1 MTWLN
6 RLSIYQKILFISI
19 TVILLLSMTLGI
31 IIWNSMDDIAARQL
45 KKRGNEIA
53 SHLASLAANYVLI
66 DDHYSLHELINHALN
81 SSEDIRY
88 ILVIDT
94 NNRLIAHTFASGI
107 PKGLFSQN
115 SSPITSGYRTA
126 TLHSTEGTI
135 LDTIVP
141 IENGALGFIR
151 VGMTEAHTRKLINNK
166 FQDIVFATFII
177 CCIAAVLSSKVTLL
191 ITKPITQLSSVAE
204 AITKG
209 NLDLRA
215 DIRDEGEV
223 GKLAEAFNEM
233 ASSLIIA
240 NTDKETLLN
249 ELQAKEQL
257 RATLLQK
264 LITVQEDERKRL
276 SRELHDETSQAVT
289 SLMVTMR
296 VLAEEATDNGQRD
309 ALLTSRDIAAG
320 ILREI
325 RDMAVELRPPVL
337 DDLGLIPAIEKYV
350 ERINTRYGLDIYL
363 DTKEIVNKIDG
374 QIAVALYRIVQE
386 GINNIIKHSG
396 AMKVKVIVQE
406 QPDEI
411 LLTIA
416 DDGRG
421 ISSADLQKAQKE
433 NRLGIYGMSERAEL
447 LGGRFSIGTYEEGG
461 TVLNISI
468 PKYREMQV

>member
-1 MTWLN
+1 
-6 RLSIYQKILFISI
+6 
-19 TVILLLSMTLGI
+19 
-31 IIWNSMDDIAARQL
+31 
-45 KKRGNEIA
+45 
-53 SHLASLAANYVLI
+53 
-66 DDHYSLHELINHALN
+66 
-81 SSEDIRY
+81 
-88 ILVIDT
+88 
-94 NNRLIAHTFASGI
+94 
-107 PKGLFSQN
+107 
-115 SSPITSGYRTA
+115 
-126 TLHSTEGTI
+126 
-135 LDTIVP
+135 
-141 IENGALGFIR
+141 
-151 VGMTEAHTRKLINNK
+151 
-166 FQDIVFATFII
+166 
-177 CCIAAVLSSKVTLL
+177 
-191 ITKPITQLSSVAE
+191 
-204 AITKG
+204 
-209 NLDLRA
+209 
-215 DIRDEGEV
+215 
-223 GKLAEAFNEM
+223 
-233 ASSLIIA
+233 
-240 NTDKETLLN
+240 
-249 ELQAKEQL
+249 
-257 RATLLQK
+257 
-264 LITVQEDERKRL
+264 
-276 SRELHDETSQAVT
+276 
-289 SLMVTMR
+289 
-296 VLAEEATDNGQRD
+296 
-309 ALLTSRDIAAG
+309 LTSRDIAAG